1 MVSES
6 QCNFY
11 RYDAFYRFDCCT
23 IFARVFTFLLM
34 LQFIDP
40 NPHCLI
46 CGQYVTD
53 RCLQLLSQ
61 SLYTFLVQTGTIQS
75 SKEVSRDVCTSC
87 KLAVELMEQARKA
100 QEALSVCFKKKW
112 VNTQWSS
119 VVSSLQ
125 LQLLSVAYPE
135 PQIWVFAWK
144 WHAQGL
150 TSFLQTNSQAAFST
164 AWYLHLLVSE
174 WIVSMNDHCPIN
186 SQ

>member
-1 MVSES
+1 MHSIDSIAVP
-6 QCNFY
+6 
-11 RYDAFYRFDCCT
+11 
-23 IFARVFTFLLM
+23 FLQGSSPFFHM

-125 LQLLSVAYPE
+125 LQLSVVYPE

-144 WHAQGL
+144 WLARTYFIFTDKFTGCIQHSLIL
-150 TSFLQTNSQAAFST
+150 TPTRQWMNC
-164 AWYLHLLVSE
+164 VNE
-174 WIVSMNDHCPIN
+174 WSLSNK
-186 SQ
+186 